1 MSHSVADD
9 PLFGV
14 TLTLLFYLTALGL
27 HRKWKWLHPLF
38 VTGGGLIAMFV
49 LLDIPYESYR
59 QGGDLITFMLG
70 PATVALGI
78 PLYKQASRIRKRM
91 AAILGGI
98 TVGSLSAIISSAVL
112 VWLLGGTKEL
122 MLTMI
127 PKSVTTPISVEIV
140 RQLGGEPELAAVLT
154 VLTGLLGSMVGPQL
168 LRIVG
173 IRDDIPLGVAI
184 GTSSHGIGTARVL
197 RESELAGGVSGFSMA
212 VAGIVTSICMI
223 PFIN

>member
-14 TLTLLFYLTALGL
+14 TLTLLFYLAALGL